1 MTVTPMK
8 ETVLDLSDGL
18 IQRYP
23 YFFAVALLLMFFLQ
37 SLERVPG
44 HGYQ

>member
-23 YFFAVALLLMFFLQ
+23 YF
-37 SLERVPG
+37 SRWHPC
-44 HGYQ
+44 